1 MDIQSFAAAFSRDY
15 VRNALIIGVLI
26 SVCTAILGVELVL
39 KKFSMLGDG
48 LSHVSFG
55 VLAVASS
62 FNFASLELALVA
74 VVFVAFFLLQIRRSS
89 KINGDAAVAI
99 VSGSFMA
106 LGVFASTLAG
116 GTNTDFNNYMFGSI
130 FAITKD
136 NMLLSVVMCAV
147 VIAVYALFYNKIFAV
162 TFDED
167 FCKATGGRAGL
178 YNLIIAVLT
187 AVTIVIGMKLIGTL
201 LIASLTVF
209 PVVSAFRFAKTYKR
223 AVAASAGTSV
233 AAFLMGFAA
242 SLLSDKVPL
251 STGVVFA
258 NLLIMLLCFAA
269 SKTVAAVRAKKV
281 LRKEKAGE
289 NKNAA
294 DAAAQNR

>member
-1 MDIQSFAAAFSRDY
+1 MDIQSFAAAFSHDY

-74 VVFVAFFLLQIRRSS
+74 VVLVAFFLLQIRRSS

-116 GTNTDFNNYMFGSI
+116 GTNTDFNSYMFGSI
-130 FAITKD
+130 FAVTKD
-136 NMLLSVVMCAV
+136 NMLLSVVMCVA

-223 AVAASAGTSV
+223 AVAASAGISV

-269 SKTVAAVRAKKV
+269 SKTAAAVRARKA
-281 LRKEKAGE
+281 LRKEAADE

-294 DAAAQNR
+294 DAAARNG